1 MVEKRGPLDGVKAV
15 ACTMFQAGPVCFSH
29 MADLGAEVIKIE
41 QPGTGELGRGL
52 QKSPNFPL
60 SPYFE
65 TNNRGQ
71 KSLTLN
77 LRLPEAREVLYKL
90 VKNADV
96 FGQNFRPGAAERNGF
111 GYEDIKKI
119 NPRIVYLAIS
129 SYGVHGPNAMLPGT
143 DGAAQAAG
151 GIASAFAQPGQPMR
165 TGQVSVADET
175 AGMTSF
181 AAVMAGL
188 YCARMTGVGQKIDM
202 SLLGGQIRLMGFTMT
217 RTVMLPPQS
226 EAAGGQTRIVPGAV
240 PNFNASFNDKDGKPF
255 MFQVV
260 GEEAWTKGMTAAGLM
275 PKLQEIG
282 AEKLGDVAVSR
293 EKQVVFLDTMNKLF
307 ASDSRDKWVKAL
319 READVICAP
328 INTLRD
334 AAQDPDVLANNYVI
348 EVEHP
353 KYGKIKEVG
362 SPWEFSETPVKIG
375 VAPELGEHNIPIL
388 KGLGYTDAQIEELK
402 NKKAI

>member
-1 MVEKRGPLDGVKAV
+1 
-15 ACTMFQAGPVCFSH
+15 
-29 MADLGAEVIKIE
+29 
-41 QPGTGELGRGL
+41 
-52 QKSPNFPL
+52 
-60 SPYFE
+60 
-65 TNNRGQ
+65 
-71 KSLTLN
+71 
-77 LRLPEAREVLYKL
+77 
-90 VKNADV
+90 
-96 FGQNFRPGAAERNGF
+96 
-111 GYEDIKKI
+111 
-119 NPRIVYLAIS
+119 
-129 SYGVHGPNAMLPGT
+129 MLPGT

-151 GIASAFAQPGQPMR
+151 GIASAFAQPGQPLR

-181 AAVMAGL
+181 AAAMAGL
-188 YCARMTGVGQKIDM
+188 YCARMTGVGQKIDI

-217 RTVMLPPQS
+217 RTVMLPPQP

-275 PKLQEIG
+275 PKLKEIG
-282 AEKLGDVAVSR
+282 AEKLGDVASSR

-319 READVICAP
+319 READIICAP

-353 KYGKIKEVG
+353 KYGKIHEVG
-362 SPWEFSETPVKIG
+362 YPWEFSETPAKVG
-375 VAPELGEHNIPIL
+375 VAPELGEHNMQIL

>member
-1 MVEKRGPLDGVKAV
+1 
-15 ACTMFQAGPVCFSH
+15 

-151 GIASAFAQPGQPMR
+151 GIASAFAQPGQPLR

-181 AAVMAGL
+181 AAAMAGL
-188 YCARMTGVGQKIDM
+188 YCARMTGVGQKIDI
-202 SLLGGQIRLMGFTMT
+202 SLLGGQIRLMGFTMS
-217 RTVMLPPQS
+217 RTVMLPPQP

-275 PKLQEIG
+275 PKLKEIG
-282 AEKLGDVAVSR
+282 AEKLGDVAASR

-319 READVICAP
+319 READIICAP

-375 VAPELGEHNIPIL
+375 VAPELGEHNMQIL